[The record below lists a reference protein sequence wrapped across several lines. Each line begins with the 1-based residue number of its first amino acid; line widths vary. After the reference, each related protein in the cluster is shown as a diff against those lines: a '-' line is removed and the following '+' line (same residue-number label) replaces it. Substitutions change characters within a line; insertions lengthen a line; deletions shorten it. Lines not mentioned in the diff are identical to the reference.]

1 MIEPVNS
8 GRSLLEEIDQ
18 TITATPT
25 LWWLGHAGFIVRF
38 ATITFY
44 IDPFLS
50 ASCGRVLSASSGPVL
65 SASSGRVL
73 SVTPAHG
80 DRLIAA
86 PLDAS
91 SVRHADLILATHA
104 HPAHLDAP
112 AIVNMLASSRQA
124 KLVLPK
130 SAAEEAHS
138 AGVPYNRM
146 TTTDAGLRIEYF
158 RDNLYGRVYAVPS
171 AHPTLDWTA
180 VGGYPY
186 LGYVIRFGRWTIY
199 HAGDCAEY
207 PGLADRLRPFN
218 VSVALLPVG
227 GANFS
232 ATQAAQ
238 LAHDIGAAWLVPMH
252 YGMFGDSAGGEES
265 DFVSHMLGHRPEQRF
280 KVFQCGEK
288 WTVPED

>member
-1 MIEPVNS
+1 MIEPVKS
-8 GRSLLEEIDQ
+8 GRELLEEIDQ

-50 ASCGRVLSASSGPVL
+50 AS
-65 SASSGRVL
+65 SGRVL
-73 SVTPAHG
+73 STHRE
-80 DRLIAA
+80 RLIAS
-86 PLDAS
+86 PLDPSAI
-91 SVRHADLILATHA
+91 RHADLILATHA
-104 HPAHLDAP
+104 HPGHLDAP
-112 AIVNMLASSRQA
+112 AILEMLASSKPA

-130 SAAEEAHS
+130 SAAEQAHS
-138 AGVPYNRM
+138 AGIPYNRM

-158 RDNLYGRVYAVPS
+158 KDNLYGRVYAVPS
-171 AHPTLDWTA
+171 AHPQLNWTA
-180 VGGYPY
+180 DGGYPY

-199 HAGDCAEY
+199 HAGDCTEY
-207 PGLADRLRPFN
+207 HGLADRLRPFS

-238 LAHDIGAAWLVPMH
+238 LAHDIGAAWVVPMH
-252 YGMFGDSAGGEES
+252 YGTFGENPPEGEEN

-280 KVFQCGEK
+280 KVFQPGEK